1 MTTLTS
7 WLALAAVLIFVGG
20 VAFFT
25 MRTGGRVRRIGLAA
39 TVAVTV
45 AVAWYAWYA
54 GITPAGA

>member
-20 VAFFT
+20 VAFVAV
-25 MRTGGRVRRIGLAA
+25 RTGGRVRRIGLAA
-39 TVAVTV
+39 TVATAFTV
-45 AVAWYAWYA
+45 GWLAWYA